1 MRISDWSSDVC
12 SSDLRTGRCD
22 VAEDVATALAQA
34 REDALREAAGKCDE
48 MARSAERSRAAAAL
62 AGRESVARRR
72 QSDAATAEALA
83 GEIRALITPTTEA
96 PHDRPDERRVGKE
109 CVSTGRSRWWP

>member
-62 AGRESVARRR
+62 AGRESVASRR
-72 QSDAATAEALA
+72 QSDVETAEGLA
-83 GEIRALITPTTEA
+83 GEIRA
-96 PHDRPDERRVGKE
+96 DRQRPRLN
-109 CVSTGRSRWWP
+109 SSH